1 MKPFCYFLYR
11 IITMDNESRLPR
23 EEDLVWKQIGSLQ
36 TEMPNAV
43 QHESEVRYLRA
54 MKKGF
59 VYENKVL
66 V

>member
-1 MKPFCYFLYR
+1 
-11 IITMDNESRLPR
+11 MDDECRLPR

-43 QHESEVRYLRA
+43 HHESEVRDA
-54 MKKGF
+54 F
-59 VYENKVL
+59 VQRKLSFAKNKIL